1 MKIKVR
7 LSFAAIL
14 VIPLYLAFLAF
25 YTDIAQAAD
34 EHEADHKALESSP
47 EHETYEVKVPES
59 KLSEVKALKNVV
71 ASNKKSLSEAK
82 AVYTGKGTCFNCHGE
97 KGRGD
102 GELASSFEPPPR
114 NFTIPGWQ
122 KVRSDGEL
130 FWVITNGTDHGM
142 PGFGDMLSDE
152 EKWSLVNYIRN
163 FGKHSGLASKK

>member
-7 LSFAAIL
+7 LIIASIL
-14 VIPLYLAFLAF
+14 VIPLYLAFLAVQ
-25 YTDIAQAAD
+25 TDIAQAAD
-34 EHEADHKALESSP
+34 ENYDA
-47 EHETYEVKVPES
+47 KVPES
-59 KLSEVKALKNVV
+59 KLSEVKALKNAV

-114 NFTIPGWQ
+114 NFTLGGWQ
-122 KVRSDGEL
+122 KARTDGEI
-130 FWVITNGTDHGM
+130 FYVITNGTESGM

-152 EKWSLVNYIRN
+152 EKWSLVNYIRE
-163 FGKHSGLASKK
+163 FGKSKSVASNKK